1 MNTIREKI
9 KESYPDNDEIVFLEG
24 FDDAITGTALC
35 QGNTVV
41 CYSMNNMVHTLMHRD
56 AMTQSEAME
65 WLDHNT
71 FFAYFGPHTPV
82 YIDDIRG

>member
-1 MNTIREKI
+1 MNKRELI
-9 KESYPDNDEIVFLEG
+9 KENHPDGDEIIFLEG
-24 FDDAITGTALC
+24 FDSSITGTALC

-41 CYSMNNMVHTLMHRD
+41 CYSMKNMMNTLIEQQE
-56 AMTQSEAME
+56 MTESEAWE

-82 YIDDIRG
+82 YIDDIGE

>member
-1 MNTIREKI
+1 MNKRELI
-9 KESYPDNDEIVFLEG
+9 KENNPDHEEMIFLEG

-41 CYSMNNMVHTLMHRD
+41 CYSMQNMIDTLMRRD
-56 AMTQSEAME
+56 EMTDSEAME

-71 FFAYFGPHTPV
+71 FFAYFGPHTPI

>member
-1 MNTIREKI
+1 MNKREQI
-9 KESYPDNDEIVFLEG
+9 KENHPDNNDMVFLEG
-24 FDDAITGTALC
+24 FDDAITGTALS

-41 CYSMNNMVHTLMHRD
+41 CYSMSNMVDTLKKRHE
-56 AMTQSEAME
+56 MTENEAWE